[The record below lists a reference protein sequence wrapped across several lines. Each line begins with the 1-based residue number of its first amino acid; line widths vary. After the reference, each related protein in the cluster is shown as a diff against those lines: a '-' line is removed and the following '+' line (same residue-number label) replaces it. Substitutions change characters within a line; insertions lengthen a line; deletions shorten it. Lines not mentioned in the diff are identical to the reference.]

1 VRASNGA
8 HTVGCRLI
16 IKKDAA
22 APIGLQINEAGG
34 EEATGREP
42 RLRPIRGNIAPGP
55 KPNNATAPNQH
66 RGSNM
71 PGVTVKNT
79 VGEERIPVGD

>member
-16 IKKDAA
+16 IKKDAVA
-22 APIGLQINEAGG
+22 PISLQIDEAWGEEGAGRKPRLAPIGW
-34 EEATGREP
+34 
-42 RLRPIRGNIAPGP
+42 NIAPRS
-55 KPNNATAPNQH
+55 KPDNATAPNQH

-79 VGEERIPVGD
+79 VGEQCIPISG